1 MSLPFF
7 FDFKKA
13 RFSIMKKITALI
25 AGFFVSSSAFAD
37 GPDMSALMS
46 AIDFVSSI
54 VSVLSIA
61 GAIAVCWVAVD
72 GTYMVL
78 DMIRYRK

>member
-1 MSLPFF
+1 MPLPFF
-7 FDFKKA
+7 LILGA
-13 RFSIMKKITALI
+13 FSSVFICADLI
-25 AGFFVSSSAFAD
+25 SCFFVSSSAFAV

-46 AIDFVSSI
+46 AIDFNSSI

-72 GTYMVL
+72 GAYMVL